1 MNRITREFYHAT
13 KPCYALFFGYWLLSS
28 FEGYVNGSLGAI
40 SRYYIFALIL
50 FVIITA
56 RKLQITASQI
66 AIAIW
71 AIYYVASLL
80 WSPHPEQGMIYFNSV
95 IGMLVLLLLIMGMH
109 FEKKFVDW
117 CVRTMAHSSLILGIL
132 GLFYSQPYYG
142 WIQSRRVLT
151 LFGVQLDPNN
161 MVALYAYGVGLG
173 LYYFFFKLDCKW
185 YIRILYGIASCI
197 NIYNIL
203 MCGSRSGIVVLVALV
218 LILLVFQ
225 PKYESK
231 AKMFVMRILIV
242 IAIVLLAAIL
252 ISYLPSEVW
261 LRISGQEKNLS
272 FLDSTGRT
280 ERWLEGITLWW
291 DTNFLFGCGW
301 GAFECHGTF
310 FTFLVDTGLIGIM
323 LFGGFLVKIGLDCV
337 KNRRTQALLIMA
349 AGIIPGMLMGAQNR
363 RFFWNAIIL
372 PVMIIN
378 LYKEESHEL
387 FDTACTT
394 KDDGKGCL

>member
-1 MNRITREFYHAT
+1 MNSITRESYYAT
-13 KPCYALFFGYWLLSS
+13 KPCYALFLGYWLLSS

-80 WSPHPEQGMIYFNSV
+80 WSPHPEQGMLYFNSV
-95 IGMLVLLLLIMGMH
+95 IVMLVLLFLIMGMH
-109 FEKKFVDW
+109 FEKRFVDW
-117 CVRTMAHSSLILGIL
+117 CIQTMAHSSLILGIF
-132 GLFYSQPYYG
+132 GLFYSRPYYG

-173 LYYFFFKLDCKW
+173 LYYFLFKPDYKW
-185 YIRILYGIASCI
+185 YMRLLYGVASCI

-203 MCGSRSGIVVLVALV
+203 MCGSRSGIVVLAALV
-218 LILLVFQ
+218 LILLIFQ
-225 PKYESK
+225 PESTSK
-231 AKMFVMRILIV
+231 AKIFITRILIV
-242 IAIVLLAAIL
+242 IAIILLAAIL

-261 LRISGQEKNLS
+261 LRISGQDKNLS

-291 DTNFLFGCGW
+291 NTNFLFGCGW

-310 FTFLVDTGLIGIM
+310 FTFLVDTGLIGIV
-323 LFGGFLVKIGLDCV
+323 LFGGVLVKIGLDCV
-337 KNRRTQALLIMA
+337 RNHRTQALLIMV
-349 AGIIPGMLMGAQNR
+349 AGIIPAMLIGAQNR

-378 LYKEESHEL
+378 QYKEGYYES
-387 FDTACTT
+387 FDTACTIEDYN
-394 KDDGKGCL
+394 KSYI